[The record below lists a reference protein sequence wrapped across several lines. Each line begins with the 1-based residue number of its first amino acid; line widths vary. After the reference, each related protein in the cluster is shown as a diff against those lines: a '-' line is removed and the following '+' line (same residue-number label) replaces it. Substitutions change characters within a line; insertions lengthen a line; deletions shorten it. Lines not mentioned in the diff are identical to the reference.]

1 MHVAVI
7 TTLTIKVIKEA
18 GVGLAADRIR
28 VEHKIQEDSN
38 NGTQTSILKI
48 KVSKVA
54 TNTVKITYNPV
65 QQRIKIV
72 RNVPSEVNLR
82 KFFVPLML
90 TTWEIDR
97 ENNKKK
103 LRQKVSKPK
112 TILCHS
118 LNYGHC

>member
-18 GVGLAADRIR
+18 GVDLAADRIR

-48 KVSKVA
+48 KVSNVA
-54 TNTVKITYNPV
+54 INTVKITYNPV

-72 RNVPSEVNLR
+72 RNLPSEVNLQ

-90 TTWEIDR
+90 TTWEIDM

-112 TILCHS
+112 TILCYS
-118 LNYGHC
+118 LN